1 MMKKALAAMALA
13 GTAMSAQAAL
23 VISEGFSDVAA
34 LASKGWIS
42 VNAGT
47 AGGGS
52 PGWVQG
58 AATAELFSAQSGAA
72 NSYASA
78 SFNIAPENGSIDSW
92 LITPVFD
99 ATYGATISFYLRA
112 ADAAYA
118 DQISYGFIGA
128 SGALDSTGL
137 TTIAAVPAG
146 EWTRYDVWVGPN
158 AVGAAR
164 FAFEYTGTYD
174 SANYVG
180 LDSLSVDV
188 PEPASMALFAGG
200 LLGLGAIRRRSR
212 A

>member
-13 GTAMSAQAAL
+13 GMAMSAQAAV

-34 LASKGWIS
+34 LASRGWIS

-47 AGGGS
+47 PGGAS

-78 SFNIAPENGSIDSW
+78 SYNIAPAGGSLDSW

-99 ATYGATISFYLRA
+99 ASYGATISFYLRA
-112 ADAAYA
+112 AGEGYA
-118 DQISYGFIGA
+118 DQISYGFINA
-128 SGALDSTGL
+128 SGTPDSTGL

-146 EWTRYDVWVGPN
+146 EWTQYTAWIGPD
-158 AVGAAR
+158 ALTSTR
-164 FAFEYTGTYD
+164 FAFEYTGTFD

-180 LDSLSVDV
+180 LDSLTVDV